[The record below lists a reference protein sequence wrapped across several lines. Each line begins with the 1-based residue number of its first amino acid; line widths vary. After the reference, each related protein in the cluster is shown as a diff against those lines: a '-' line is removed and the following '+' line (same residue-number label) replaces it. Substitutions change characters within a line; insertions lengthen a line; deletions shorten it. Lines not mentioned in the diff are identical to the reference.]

1 MTPKVSPSGLPVVVR
16 RLQEIVPTMPLT
28 AFRSPRGAPRVLVV
42 EDDPFLREAIC
53 EVLESEGLE
62 TTASS
67 NGREALERLE
77 RDPIASLI
85 VLDLAMPTMSGW
97 ELREKLRE
105 RPDLDRIPVLVLS
118 ALVEDGV
125 DRPAGRAEY
134 HLGKPFNAEMLLA
147 CVRRAIGD
155 SREMP
160 ANRIYENLTLRVS
173 SEERFVEFR
182 TDEEDRVPLFRLA
195 AVRFEDRVLRLARSG
210 GVRANLGPA
219 EPDGLRLLTLSHAW
233 GGGEIARQRELV
245 PLAGEA

>member
-1 MTPKVSPSGLPVVVR
+1 
-16 RLQEIVPTMPLT
+16 
-28 AFRSPRGAPRVLVV
+28 VLVV

-53 EVLESEGLE
+53 DVLESDGLQ
-62 TTASS
+62 ADGSS
-67 NGREALERLE
+67 NGREALDRLGSA
-77 RDPIASLI
+77 PSPSLI

-105 RPDLDRIPVLVLS
+105 TPDLDRIPVLVLS

-125 DRPAGRAEY
+125 DRPGGRAEY

-155 SREMP
+155 SRAMP
-160 ANRIYENLTLRVS
+160 ANRIYENLTLRIS
-173 SEERFVEFR
+173 AEDRFVEFR
-182 TDEEDRVPLFRLA
+182 VDEEDRVPLFRLA
-195 AVRFEDRVLRLARSG
+195 AVRFDDRVVRLARTG

-219 EPDGLRLLTLSHAW
+219 DPDGLRLLTLSHAW